1 MTEYICALY
10 QTCQIMSAS
19 SAPVGYVNTGSST
32 TSPSPIYVQA
42 PSVSVMLQPDPN
54 WVYHNVLPLGAF
66 SVELAIAIAILAGAR
81 CMLQHFGVRTLP
93 SAPRGKK

>member
-1 MTEYICALY
+1 MTEYLCAPN
-10 QTCQIMSAS
+10 QSCQIMSAS
-19 SAPVGYVNTGSST
+19 SGPVSFVTTNGATG
-32 TSPSPIYVQA
+32 PSPIYVQA
-42 PSVSVMLQPDPN
+42 PSVSVMLQPDPD

-81 CMLQHFGVRTLP
+81 CMLQHFGVMTLP